1 MIAAFVGDEQRG
13 VGCASE
19 VPVFLGGGYAFLM
32 MVYSNATGGEMLTFQ
47 YYSSNTDEVL
57 ELAETI
63 EFETNMVEGDATDSF
78 VLTLGGGTVE
88 LLFNVTSGWNWMSVN
103 ATGEDMG
110 VNNVFASAP
119 FAQGDY
125 IKSQT
130 QDATYYDGY
139 GFYGSLEQVDPT
151 QTYLLKLGSSS
162 SFTYEGVSID
172 VENTPVDVSA
182 GWNWVGYLPPN
193 SMPISTAFVNASFAQ
208 GDYIKSQTQDATFY
222 DGYGF
227 YGSLEQMHPLTG
239 YLVKVGND
247 GSFYYSSG
255 SLAAFINETIDD
267 DLYYKQYEFN
277 GSIRSTINITNVNI
291 DENDILYAYSNGELR
306 GKTTPVEFPLTGEL
320 VFSLMV
326 YGDGLNQE
334 VLNFEL
340 YDYET
345 NNYYPIEQKLNFS
358 KDMIVGDALD
368 PFYFEGEST
377 TPSEFKLFPAYPN
390 PFNPS
395 TTITYSISEPEIVK
409 LSVYDITGREVEIL
423 ENNHKD
429 SGSHTMLWDAAGFA
443 SGIYYIQLTAGNQI
457 ETQKV
462 MLVK

>member
-1 MIAAFVGDEQRG
+1 M
-13 VGCASE
+13 
-19 VPVFLGGGYAFLM
+19 
-32 MVYSNATGGEMLTFQ
+32 
-47 YYSSNTDEVL
+47 
-57 ELAETI
+57 
-63 EFETNMVEGDATDSF
+63 
-78 VLTLGGGTVE
+78 
-88 LLFNVTSGWNWMSVN
+88 
-103 ATGEDMG
+103 
-110 VNNVFASAP
+110 
-119 FAQGDY
+119 
-125 IKSQT
+125 
-130 QDATYYDGY
+130 
-139 GFYGSLEQVDPT
+139 
-151 QTYLLKLGSSS
+151 
-162 SFTYEGVSID
+162 
-172 VENTPVDVSA
+172 
-182 GWNWVGYLPPN
+182 
-193 SMPISTAFVNASFAQ
+193 
-208 GDYIKSQTQDATFY
+208 
-222 DGYGF
+222 
-227 YGSLEQMHPLTG
+227 
-239 YLVKVGND
+239 
-247 GSFYYSSG
+247 
-255 SLAAFINETIDD
+255 
-267 DLYYKQYEFN
+267 
-277 GSIRSTINITNVNI
+277 
-291 DENDILYAYSNGELR
+291 YAYSNGELR

-326 YGDGLNQE
+326 YGDWLNQE

-377 TPSEFKLFPAYPN
+377 TPSEFKLSPAYPN